1 MPSDTG
7 LPHRPEFLSSIVPAQ
22 AQLSGLRVRYVPREE
37 AGISGIIASGVKL
50 NRGDNDASSD
60 AHAPACHL
68 VSKALNFGSVP
79 FKNLKQY
86 FGAAVL
92 PLQPLPDQK
101 GCLRYLALLEATS
114 VADMKVDE
122 VAADHGHDFV
132 PLAGELSRLG
142 DLQRRQLQGFRS
154 SVVINMPRS
163 V

>member
-1 MPSDTG
+1 MHKHNYPVYESG
-7 LPHRPEFLSSIVPAQ
+7 MFYARKSAQ
-22 AQLSGLRVRYVPREE
+22 AVLSPQE
-37 AGISGIIASGVKL
+37 IKL
-50 NRGDNDASSD
+50 NRGDNDASAD
-60 AHAPACHL
+60 ANVPVCHL
-68 VSKALNFGSVP
+68 MSKALNFGSVP

-101 GCLRYLALLEATS
+101 GCLRYVALLEATS

-142 DLQRRQLQGFRS
+142 DFAEASISGVRS